1 MLLLNLFSWLFLML
15 LFSIGVQAWYR
26 HTHTPGLKAFLHV
39 LAFVGVFVHEASHYA
54 FCVVFSVK
62 TGGFRV
68 KYRSEDKLRVAP
80 HGSVGTPELER
91 NSFLQTFAIS
101 VAPLLVST
109 FLFLFCLDIVF
120 NIETDPWVNVV
131 AIFFCVSLMIGSEPS
146 GQDMRL
152 IGFTFRRDPRYS
164 LYQIALV
171 VASGVIVWLFVDL
184 YFISLPFEVLYYIE
198 YFLFVI
204 LVYFVLKIVFW
215 IIGNCF
221 SVLKKSKFPSIKLLT
236 RRRRF
241 KMFAPRKLKEKEAQW

>member
-1 MLLLNLFSWLFLML
+1 MLLL
-15 LFSIGVQAWYR
+15 SIGVQAWYR
-26 HTHTPGLKAFLHV
+26 RVHTPGFKAFLHF
-39 LAFVGVFVHEASHYA
+39 LAFVGVFVHEVAHYA
-54 FCVVFSVK
+54 LCVLFSVK
-62 TGGFRV
+62 TGGIRV
-68 KYRSEDKLRVAP
+68 KYRSEDKSRVAP

-91 NSFLQTFAIS
+91 NSFLQTFAVS

-109 FLFLFCLDIVF
+109 FLFLFCLDVIF
-120 NIETDPWVNVV
+120 NIETEAWVKVV

-198 YFLFVI
+198 YFLFVV
-204 LVYFVLKIVFW
+204 LGYFILKIGVSIFVS
-215 IIGNCF
+215 IF
-221 SVLKKSKFPSIKLLT
+221 RALKKSRFPSVKLLT
-236 RRRRF
+236 RRGRFNSRR
-241 KMFAPRKLKEKEAQW
+241 LKEKEAQR

>member
-1 MLLLNLFSWLFLML
+1 MLDLFLWLFLML
-15 LFSIGVQAWYR
+15 IFSIGVKAWYR
-26 HTHTPGLKAFLHV
+26 RAHTTGFKAFLHV
-39 LAFVGVFVHEASHYA
+39 LAFVGVVVHEASHYA
-54 FCVVFSVK
+54 FCVLFSVK
-62 TGGFRV
+62 TGNFSV
-68 KYRSEDKLRVAP
+68 KYRSEDKLRVSP

-109 FLFLFCLDIVF
+109 FLFLFCLDVIF

-152 IGFTFRRDPRYS
+152 IGVTFRRDPRYS

-171 VASGVIVWLFVDL
+171 VASGAIVWFFVDL

-198 YFLFVI
+198 YFLFVV
-204 LVYFVLKIVFW
+204 LFYFLLKIVVSIFVR
-215 IIGNCF
+215 IF
-221 SVLKKSKFPSIKLLT
+221 RSLKKSRFPSIRGLT
-236 RRRRF
+236 RKRRY
-241 KMFAPRKLKEKEAQW
+241 